1 MASLTYNLKKYLQFI
16 SRKPASQAEVVATI
30 KGKVQTSLK
39 TTFYQLQRA
48 FIAPLKFAN
57 NNLT

>member
-1 MASLTYNLKKYLQFI
+1 MASLTYNLKKYLKFI
-16 SRKPASQAEVVATI
+16 TRKPISQAEVVATI
-30 KGKVQTSLK
+30 KGKVQTTLK

-48 FIAPLKFAN
+48 FRAPLKLPI